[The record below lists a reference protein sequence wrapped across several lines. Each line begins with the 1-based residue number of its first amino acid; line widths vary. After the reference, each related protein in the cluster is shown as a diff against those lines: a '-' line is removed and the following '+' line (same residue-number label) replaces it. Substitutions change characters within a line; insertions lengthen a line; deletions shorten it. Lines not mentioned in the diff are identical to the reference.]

1 MINNDY
7 TREKNNKNKKREK
20 DEYEKELEKSMREG
34 KYKIYI
40 KL

>member
-7 TREKNNKNKKREK
+7 TRERNNKNKKREK

-34 KYKIYI
+34 NFK
-40 KL
+40 

>member
-7 TREKNNKNKKREK
+7 TRERNNKNNKNKKREK

-34 KYKIYI
+34 NF
-40 KL
+40 